1 MTDVGQ
7 WLTRYRWLLLLGV
20 VVLVLV
26 AVILIQVLRPSPQP
40 IILSTST
47 PQPTQVATP
56 TPYTIRVYVSGAVH
70 QPDVYTLPQDS
81 IVKDAMEA
89 AGGPTEEA
97 DLERINLA
105 LPVTDGQQVHVPR
118 QGEEN
123 PPIQPPSGQPA
134 TGGKV
139 NINTAAPAAL
149 EALPGIGP
157 ALAQRIVDH
166 RQAHGPFERI
176 EDITEVSG
184 IGEAIFEGIQD
195 LITTR

>member
-1 MTDVGQ
+1 MEQ
-7 WLTRYRWLLLLGV
+7 WLERYKWLLLLGV

-40 IILSTST
+40 MRLSTSI
-47 PQPTQVATP
+47 PLPTQVATP
-56 TPYTIRVYVSGAVH
+56 TPHTLRVYVSGAVH
-70 QPDVYTLPQDS
+70 HPDVYTLAQDS
-81 IVKDAMEA
+81 IVKDAIEA

-118 QGEEN
+118 QGEDN
-123 PPIQPPSGQPA
+123 PPVQPPSRQPT

-139 NINTAAPAAL
+139 NINTADLAAL
-149 EALPGIGP
+149 ESLPGIGP
-157 ALAQRIVDH
+157 SLAQRIIDH
-166 RQAHGPFERI
+166 RQTQGPFERI
-176 EDITEVSG
+176 EDVMEVSG
-184 IGEAIFEGIQD
+184 IGDATFEGIQD